1 MGVIIRQGFKSTI
14 VSYTGVLIGALNQ
27 LVLAPEFL
35 KPEEIG
41 LREVLLSSA
50 MGLTILAQLGV
61 QYVMSRYFVYFED
74 EKRQHNGFLL
84 LSLLVGLVGTLLC
97 ALLFGLFKADFL
109 RLFQADIGLIGGFAW
124 LIMPLTGL
132 LVVHA
137 ILETWARL
145 HLRIVANAVAR
156 EVLLRVSQTSLM
168 LAYGFGYISFDLFI
182 LGFVASYLLAIAF
195 LLAYLVYDQRL
206 YLHPTY
212 LKIPAGLGKEMAK
225 YAIWVMIGGAGYIVA
240 ERIDG
245 VMLAWLGNLKQTGI
259 YAISF
264 FIATLIEM
272 PRRAIAQLSTTIVA
286 RQWKEQ
292 DFAGMQKLYQQVSLN
307 QLLMGGLLFLLIW
320 TSIDGLFQLMPNGHI
335 YAQGKYVVLFIGLS
349 RVIDMFFGINN
360 EVILNSP
367 YYRFSLIS
375 IVFLAIISFLTNYLM
390 IPAFGITGAATGTIL
405 SMLLYN
411 LLKSSFIRYRFQLKL
426 VSKPSIIGMGII
438 AGMLAISF
446 LFPFQS
452 TNTWWVFGEIAA
464 RSLLVASLYIG
475 LVFKL
480 QLSDDLHVYL
490 LKAGELANG
499 LFKKR

>member
-1 MGVIIRQGFKSTI
+1 MGVIIRQGFKSTV

-27 LVLAPEFL
+27 LVLATEFL
-35 KPEEIG
+35 TPEEIG

-50 MGLTILAQLGV
+50 MGLTIMAQLGI

-74 EKRQHNGFLL
+74 DKRQHNGFLV
-84 LSLLVGLVGTLLC
+84 LSLLVGLVGTLFC

-109 RLFQADIGLIGGFAW
+109 RLFRADIGLVGDFAW

-132 LVVHA
+132 LVLHA

-145 HLRIVANAVAR
+145 HLRIVANAIAR
-156 EVLLRVSQTSLM
+156 EVLLRVCQTALM
-168 LAYGFGYISFDLFI
+168 VAYGLGAISFKWFV
-182 LGFVASYLLAIAF
+182 LGFVTSYLFAIVF
-195 LLAYLVYDQRL
+195 LIAYLIYDKRL
-206 YLHPTY
+206 YLRLHHLRVP
-212 LKIPAGLGKEMAK
+212 PGLGKEMIK
-225 YAIWVMIGGAGYIVA
+225 YAIWVMVGGAGYIVA

-245 VMLAWLGNLKQTGI
+245 MMLASLVNLKQTGI

-320 TSIDGLFQLMPNGHI
+320 NSIDGLFQLMPNGLI

-375 IVFLAIISFLTNYLM
+375 IVFLAGISFLTNYLM

-411 LLKSSFIRYRFQLKL
+411 LLKSGFIRHRFQLKL
-426 VSKPSIIGMGII
+426 LSTQSFKGMLII
-438 AGMLAISF
+438 ACMLALSF
-446 LFPFQS
+446 VFPFQS
-452 TNTWWVFGEIAA
+452 KNNWWVFGEIAL

-475 LVFKL
+475 LVFRL
-480 QLSDDLHVYL
+480 HLSDDLQVYL
-490 LKAGELANG
+490 LKAKAIASNL
-499 LFKKR
+499 LPTK

>member
-1 MGVIIRQGFKSTI
+1 MGVIIRQGFKSTV

-27 LVLAPEFL
+27 LVLATEFL
-35 KPEEIG
+35 TPEEIG

-50 MGLTILAQLGV
+50 MGLTIVAQLGI

-74 EKRQHNGFLL
+74 DQRQHNGFLV
-84 LSLLVGLVGTLLC
+84 LSLLVGLVGTLFC

-109 RLFQADIGLIGGFAW
+109 RLFRADIGLVGDFAW

-132 LVVHA
+132 LVLHA

-145 HLRIVANAVAR
+145 HLRIVANAIAR
-156 EVLLRVSQTSLM
+156 EVLLRVCQTALM
-168 LAYGFGYISFDLFI
+168 VAYGLGAISFKWFV
-182 LGFVASYLLAIAF
+182 LGFVTSYLFAIVF
-195 LLAYLVYDQRL
+195 LIAYLIYDKRL
-206 YLHPTY
+206 YLRLHHLRVP
-212 LKIPAGLGKEMAK
+212 PGLGKEMIK
-225 YAIWVMIGGAGYIVA
+225 YAIWVMVGGAGYIVA

-245 VMLAWLGNLKQTGI
+245 MMLASLVNLKQTGI

-292 DFAGMQKLYQQVSLN
+292 DFTGMQKLYQQVSVN
-307 QLLMGGLLFLLIW
+307 QLLLGGLLFLLIW
-320 TSIDGLFQLMPNGHI
+320 ANIDGLFQLMPNGHV

-367 YYRFSLIS
+367 FYRFSLIS
-375 IVFLAIISFLTNYLM
+375 IVFLALISFAANYVM
-390 IPAFGITGAATGTIL
+390 IPLFGITGAATGTIL

-411 LLKSSFIRYRFQLKL
+411 LLKSGFIRMRFQLKL
-426 VSKPSIIGMGII
+426 ISVQSLQ
-438 AGMLAISF
+438 GMLMIASLLSITF
-446 LFPFQS
+446 LLPFQS
-452 TNTWWVFGEIAA
+452 SGALWVLVEMGM
-464 RSLLVASLYIG
+464 RSLLIG
-475 LVFKL
+475 LVYAVLVYRLHLSADL
-480 QLSDDLHVYL
+480 QVYL
-490 LKAGELANG
+490 HKALLVAQKWRSNA
-499 LFKKR
+499 